1 MARVDDLVHLRVFFM
16 ALIFSSRSPLSANP
30 WETSRSH
37 GDGPLSEYHL
47 RINGMF
53 TLRETRGQGIAK
65 ALLEKSL
72 QYGSEEAAKSG
83 LIFVASMVVDDDNP
97 PAKALYAKCG
107 FVAIAQEPM
116 FIDSPRIAVLM
127 KYTPKSVV

>member
-53 TLRETRGQGIAK
+53 TLRETPGVRGVGSLRERVRVHT
-65 ALLEKSL
+65 LL
-72 QYGSEEAAKSG
+72 AA
-83 LIFVASMVVDDDNP
+83 A
-97 PAKALYAKCG
+97 
-107 FVAIAQEPM
+107 
-116 FIDSPRIAVLM
+116 RI
-127 KYTPKSVV
+127 